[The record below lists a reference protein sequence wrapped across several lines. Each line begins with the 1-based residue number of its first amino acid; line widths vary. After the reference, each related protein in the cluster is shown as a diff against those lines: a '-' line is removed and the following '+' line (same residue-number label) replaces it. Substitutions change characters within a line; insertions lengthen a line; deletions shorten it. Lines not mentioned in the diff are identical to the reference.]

1 MTIQEARRQLTHEEM
16 LKVTELA
23 LSSGPFSI
31 EKVKRKNGRLAVL
44 VKFQKT
50 GETKIIDMGD

>member
-1 MTIQEARRQLTHEEM
+1 MTIQEARRVLTHEEM
-16 LKVTELA
+16 LKLTELA

-31 EKVKRKNGRLAVL
+31 EKVKRKHGRLTVA
-44 VKFQKT
+44 VKFPST